1 MRKAARPLEDDG
13 ITVIPVAIGDDA
25 DANELENLAPDVLQP
40 PDGTE
45 PDELAKMIMKEIYTG
60 KRLKVVVRF
69 TKRVDESRNITVT
82 RLKIVQT
89 CYHCFFSR
97 RGFRELNGSEKPVFN
112 LESYFSEKLIF

>member
-13 ITVIPVAIGDDA
+13 IAVIPVAIGDDA
-25 DANELENLAPDVLQP
+25 DANELENLAPDVLKP

-60 KRLKVVVRF
+60 KRLKAVVRF
-69 TKRVDESRNITVT
+69 TKRIDESRNMTVT

-89 CYHCFFSR
+89 CCHCFFRR

>member
-13 ITVIPVAIGDDA
+13 ITVIPVAMGDDA

-60 KRLKVVVRF
+60 KYNRNKIEDCANLLPLFLPPERVPRTKWVR
-69 TKRVDESRNITVT
+69 KA
-82 RLKIVQT
+82 
-89 CYHCFFSR
+89 
-97 RGFRELNGSEKPVFN
+97 N
-112 LESYFSEKLIF
+112 LESYFSEKVDLLICFYCKKNQEDCKV

>member
-13 ITVIPVAIGDDA
+13 IAVIPVAIGDDA
-25 DANELENLAPDVLQP
+25 DANELENLATDVLQP
-40 PDGTE
+40 PDGTK
-45 PDELAKMIMKEIYTG
+45 PDDLAKMIMKEIYTG

-69 TKRVDESRNITVT
+69 TKRVDE

-89 CYHCFFSR
+89 CYHCFLRR
-97 RGFRELNGSEKPVFN
+97 RGFRQLNGSEKPVFN

>member
-1 MRKAARPLEDDG
+1 MRKAAKPLEDDG
-13 ITVIPVAIGDDA
+13 IAVIPVAIGDDA

-69 TKRVDESRNITVT
+69 TKRVDESRNISN
-82 RLKIVQT
+82 KIEDCANLLPLLSPPERVPTTKRVRKASFQSVIL
-89 CYHCFFSR
+89 FF
-97 RGFRELNGSEKPVFN
+97 
-112 LESYFSEKLIF
+112 